1 MKIGFTGAGTV
12 AQTIARHVQP
22 HGHKVLL
29 SNTKGPDSLA
39 SVVEKLGSGA
49 SAGTPQ
55 EAASQDLVVLAV
67 GWASVQQTL
76 LAIPD
81 WKGRILVDA
90 TNRRLTFNERF
101 AA

>member
-1 MKIGFTGAGTV
+1 MKIGFLGAGTV
-12 AQTIARHVQP
+12 AQTIARHVLP

-39 SVVEKLGSGA
+39 SVVEKLGAGA

-67 GWASVQQTL
+67 GWAKCAAGAAGDSGLEGSDSGGGDRSIKADL
-76 LAIPD
+76 LRP
-81 WKGRILVDA
+81 G
-90 TNRRLTFNERF
+90 F
-101 AA
+101 